1 MLLEAV
7 TTHVPALPELDA
19 DRSEFGEISL
29 KSRAEFGRAAVD
41 VGTPD
46 GGQGDERI
54 DAVDTIV
61 NILHHLFS
69 DNPGATGSPR
79 ADPERLILAALRRFD
94 AQQALE

>member
-19 DRSEFGEISL
+19 DRSEFGDISL

-46 GGQGDERI
+46 GRQDDERT
-54 DAVDTIV
+54 DAIDTIV
-61 NILHHLFS
+61 NILHHLFW
-69 DNPGATGSPR
+69 DNPGAAGNPR
-79 ADPERLILAALRRFD
+79 ADPERLILEALRRFEAD
-94 AQQALE
+94 QALE